1 MLKKILVTAGV
12 IILLSGCAS
21 KKKNEIESEALDLL
35 NTEMEKQS
43 IDKVYFGFDK
53 SDLSEL
59 DLETLKKQAEWIQKH
74 PNITVEVEGHCDARG
89 TREYNLALGERRA
102 HSVKKYLVQTAG
114 LNTETIGTI
123 SYGKERPAQLG
134 DSPEADALNRRAV
147 TVVVSK

>member
-12 IILLSGCAS
+12 IILLSGCAG
-21 KKKNEIESEALDLL
+21 KKKNDIESEALDML

-59 DLETLKKQAEWIQKH
+59 DIEILKKQAEWIQKH
-74 PNITVEVEGHCDARG
+74 PNINVEVEGHCDARG

-102 HSVKKYLVQTAG
+102 HSVKKYLVQTSG
-114 LNTETIGTI
+114 LNAEKVGTI
-123 SYGKERPAQLG
+123 SYGKERPAELG
-134 DSPEADALNRRAV
+134 DNNEAFALNRRAV